1 MKRSAFTEE
10 QRAVLLKHPHIAR
23 VTNHHVSYTPAF
35 KKFAVV
41 EHRDKGR
48 RPQDIF
54 ITEGIAVSIVGNDT
68 PQRNVE
74 SWQKK
79 VEMGGFDTLSTD
91 GRGQRKGGR
100 RKKKE
105 RVDEGNMSDT
115 ERIEY
120 YKTKCAY
127 IEAENDFLARTR
139 GIPRMPP
146 FVYRPGS
153 NMGS

>member
-1 MKRSAFTEE
+1 M
-10 QRAVLLKHPHIAR
+10 LLKHASVAR
-23 VTNHHVSYTPAF
+23 VTDHTVSYTPAF

-54 ITEGIAVSIVGNDT
+54 IAEGIAVSLVGNDT
-68 PQRNVE
+68 PQRNIE
-74 SWQKK
+74 AWRKK
-79 VEMGGFDTLSTD
+79 VETGGLDALNTE
-91 GRGQRKGGR
+91 GRGQRKNGGG

-105 RVDEGNMSDT
+105 RVDVDKMSDK

-120 YKTKCAY
+120 YKTRCAY

-139 GIPRMPP
+139 GVPRMAP

-153 NMGS
+153 STVS